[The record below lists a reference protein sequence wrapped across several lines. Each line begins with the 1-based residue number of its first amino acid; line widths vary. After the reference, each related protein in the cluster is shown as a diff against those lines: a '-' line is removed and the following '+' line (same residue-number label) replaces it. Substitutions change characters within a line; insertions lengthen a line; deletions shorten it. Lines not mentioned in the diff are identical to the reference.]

1 MERREIEEILELIW
15 TMREEGISS
24 KKMLLEITNEKQPEK
39 LLSEMQKK
47 DLISQKNDSMYLT
60 QAGEK
65 YAEAIIRRHRLA
77 ERLFKDVFK
86 MDEETL
92 EKEACTWEH
101 MLSEDVTDS
110 VCSFLGHPRICPHN
124 KPIPAGECCL
134 KYKNEKHVSPL
145 VQPLSNVDVGSDV
158 KIVYILPSLKE
169 RLKQLTNFGII
180 PGTILSVKQRHPA
193 LVVICNE
200 TTIALDKEI
209 GSEIYV
215 IMMNGG
221 RQKG

>member
-215 IMMNGG
+215 IVMNGG